1 MGRNAESWEGAGC
14 HTVFFLVMMKSV
26 FPGTGVQ
33 IPVPFDTHGILNSS
47 WTTGKFLKTNLR
59 VGIFPSLFI
68 YPALFSVLGVRLDI
82 QALTFLAAK
91 LQKFKIMIF
100 WGKI

>member
-14 HTVFFLVMMKSV
+14 HMVFLLVMMKCV

-47 WTTGKFLKTNLR
+47 WMTGKFLKTNLR
-59 VGIFPSLFI
+59 AGILHSLFI
-68 YPALFSVLGVRLDI
+68 YPALFSVLGVHLDI

-91 LQKFKIMIF
+91 LQNLKIMI
-100 WGKI
+100 WGEI